1 MTWRPIYRCFDIY
14 WVTSRIEGGPVPLL
28 EAMSSGACCVTT
40 PVGVARELVKHGENA
55 FLAPI
60 DDAESFVRHTESL
73 VRDSELRARIGTE
86 ARRSILEAHQSHQTT
101 RSARQLYQTA
111 IERFRCRWPL
121 SHAPAIP
128 KADGQAAGKV
138 DLRSGLPPQ
147 IRSWVAAR
155 EHVCFM
161 NQLNFMGEWESAS
174 RVAVRAIACRP
185 FDPEILRLA
194 GPVIAPFAR
203 ARVAARRCW
212 RLCRRLGTQLVR
224 YSIRR
229 AGIIAEGI
237 GPHR

>member
-1 MTWRPIYRCFDIY
+1 
-14 WVTSRIEGGPVPLL
+14 
-28 EAMSSGACCVTT
+28 MSSGACCVTT

-73 VRDSELRARIGTE
+73 VRDPELRARIGTE
-86 ARRSILEAHQSHQTT
+86 ARRSILEGTSISPDHTIGAGSST
-101 RSARQLYQTA
+101 RRPSSDSDVDG
-111 IERFRCRWPL
+111 L

-128 KADGQAAGKV
+128 EADGEAAGKV
-138 DLRSGLPPQ
+138 DLRSAPPQ

-155 EHVCFM
+155 EHVSFM

-194 GPVIAPFAR
+194 GPVIVPLPERGSGAATLAALPQAP
-203 ARVAARRCW
+203 
-212 RLCRRLGTQLVR
+212 GTQLVR
-224 YSIRR
+224 YSIRKSADYR
-229 AGIIAEGI
+229 GGNWSS
-237 GPHR
+237 